1 MVVIVKM
8 FSFSLFFIIKEQY
21 LRGLKF
27 LFIFVLTNSTKLLE
41 NYVFSISYTNILPI
55 LGFF

>member
-8 FSFSLFFIIKEQY
+8 FSFSLFFIIKEQH
-21 LRGLKF
+21 LRELKF
-27 LFIFVLTNSTKLLE
+27 FFIFVLTNSIKLLE

>member
-8 FSFSLFFIIKEQY
+8 FSFSLFFIIKEQH